1 MRTPL
6 FDRRSS
12 MRYEVMHGD
21 EKFLVTVGFY
31 PDGRP
36 GEVFTHMRARRV
48 SSAYEALARDVAILI
63 SLCLQHGEPLEDLR
77 RVVTRDEPGA
87 PASLAG
93 AIIDSQTL
101 RRAAALNLVPATFLE
116 NNDSTGFF
124 RLTNDLVVCGPTGT
138 NVNDFR
144 AIVVDSA
151 IKD

>member
-1 MRTPL
+1 MPRLRRPCGESALRRDDHRAWRQGQDGGVREKAGSRMRTPL

-93 AIIDSQTL
+93 AIIDSL
-101 RRAAALNLVPATFLE
+101 
-116 NNDSTGFF
+116 
-124 RLTNDLVVCGPTGT
+124 
-138 NVNDFR
+138 
-144 AIVVDSA
+144 
-151 IKD
+151 